1 MTLSFD
7 LISDLH
13 LDTWDTPFDLIGQ
26 ATSPICVVAGDVTRD
41 HQQLREF
48 LKHLSKCYA
57 AVFYLDG
64 NDEHR
69 YQLNDLDASYRN
81 LARTLKRINRVTY
94 LQNNLIII
102 DGVAIIGANGWWGFD
117 LDENIDHSASQD
129 WMRQVYEQRMPEV
142 TIDTHAIQDYSRND
156 TAYLINTIQRI
167 QTHNDVKKVVVVTHT
182 VPNAELINHDL
193 DLVNTHHF
201 NCMGNRLMR
210 LVLSNDTEH
219 KIDTWCF
226 GHYHRSVDR
235 IIDNVRYVNNC
246 RGRGDTEHRQHV
258 YYPKRIGISV

>member
-1 MTLSFD
+1 MNYSKD
-7 LISDLH
+7 
-13 LDTWDTPFDLIGQ
+13 
-26 ATSPICVVAGDVTRD
+26 
-41 HQQLREF
+41 QLTQEF
-48 LKHLSKCYA
+48 IP
-57 AVFYLDG
+57 
-64 NDEHR
+64 
-69 YQLNDLDASYRN
+69 LNDH
-81 LARTLKRINRVTY
+81 Y
-94 LQNNLIII
+94 LEQVRK
-102 DGVAIIGANGWWGFD
+102 DWF
-117 LDENIDHSASQD
+117 SQH
-129 WMRQVYEQRMPEV
+129 QY
-142 TIDTHAIQDYSRND
+142 
-156 TAYLINTIQRI
+156 
-167 QTHNDVKKVVVVTHT
+167 T

-258 YYPKRIGISV
+258 YYPKRIEIAV